1 MSRAKALIMAVCLLL
16 LGLLFWRYETQLAP
30 GDMSARNL
38 SVLTGVSADNIEEIS
53 VINEHGIVAVE
64 RRDAPQSRLEKEK
77 PPPLWLMRSPEGA
90 PASSEAVN
98 RIIRELLRMAAQNVI
113 KPEEIDQDQ
122 GIYGLSPPEMVLT
135 LKGSFGRRVMSF
147 GKRHAMTKRRYLQPE
162 NDQSIYLVE
171 DDVFAAL
178 NIAPETVRDR
188 NPLRFRPERVRS
200 FTLIRAERPALLF
213 TKNSGEQAKNNSTW
227 TVGDGLRKFP
237 AEAAAVTAQLKRLAD
252 LRIKTFLGEPE
263 GGLKLYGLTQPLIV
277 VALYLEPGMADEVAD
292 PRREIVA
299 QIGKG
304 VGLHSDD
311 ESQSG
316 IKVDTSYYLKVVNQA
331 EVFEL
336 EQPHFAEMLEG
347 FNFYRS
353 RSPYTEVSEERIAEL
368 HIAWRGD
375 QRKEINLKRDSQSG
389 SLKLDNRADA
399 SKLEML
405 HQSNFREWLKRVRE
419 FNVISFLDIE
429 GTSATEYGFDRAEF
443 SWEMKFKNG
452 DSAEFVLGERIKQ
465 AGAVEPGSDAPYY
478 CLVMSQGE
486 GESAALVSAAG
497 AAAIFLQPGFL
508 MTEQR

>member
-1 MSRAKALIMAVCLLL
+1 
-16 LGLLFWRYETQLAP
+16 
-30 GDMSARNL
+30 
-38 SVLTGVSADNIEEIS
+38 
-53 VINEHGIVAVE
+53 
-64 RRDAPQSRLEKEK
+64 
-77 PPPLWLMRSPEGA
+77 
-90 PASSEAVN
+90 
-98 RIIRELLRMAAQNVI
+98 
-113 KPEEIDQDQ
+113 
-122 GIYGLSPPEMVLT
+122 
-135 LKGSFGRRVMSF
+135 
-147 GKRHAMTKRRYLQPE
+147 
-162 NDQSIYLVE
+162 
-171 DDVFAAL
+171 
-178 NIAPETVRDR
+178 
-188 NPLRFRPERVRS
+188 
-200 FTLIRAERPALLF
+200 
-213 TKNSGEQAKNNSTW
+213 
-227 TVGDGLRKFP
+227 
-237 AEAAAVTAQLKRLAD
+237 
-252 LRIKTFLGEPE
+252 
-263 GGLKLYGLTQPLIV
+263 
-277 VALYLEPGMADEVAD
+277 
-292 PRREIVA
+292 
-299 QIGKG
+299 
-304 VGLHSDD
+304 
-311 ESQSG
+311 
-316 IKVDTSYYLKVVNQA
+316 LKVVNQA